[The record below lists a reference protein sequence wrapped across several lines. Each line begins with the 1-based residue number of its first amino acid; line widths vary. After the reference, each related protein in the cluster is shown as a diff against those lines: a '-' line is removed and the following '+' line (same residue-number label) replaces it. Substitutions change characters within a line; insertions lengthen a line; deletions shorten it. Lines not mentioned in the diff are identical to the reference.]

1 MTMPNRLLALTAAC
15 AALAACEREVAEPA
29 SPPPVAPVAVPSTV
43 PAIAFTCQS
52 GETVSVQYPD
62 AATANVAYQGRT
74 STLRLVE
81 AASGARYSG
90 SGLQWWTATRDGIE
104 TGTLGRVSA
113 TDGGVAAVLERCTRA
128 VPTPAP
134 VAAGPRPGPCTAS
147 QLSLSRVGGDAGM
160 GNRVATLALRNTGA
174 QPCELTGYPSV
185 ALTDAEDTPV
195 TTVRNEQTPQNHF
208 RNGPEPT
215 PVVLPT
221 QGLAEFD
228 IAWNVVPN
236 EAMGQTECPEAT
248 GLRVTP
254 PGVTG
259 TVSLAM
265 DVSPC
270 SGYLRVSPLR
280 PGTAAVPPGATPAPG
295 PAAL

>member
-1 MTMPNRLLALTAAC
+1 MTTPNRILVLAVAC
-15 AALAACEREVAEPA
+15 AVLPSCEREVAEPA
-29 SPPPVAPVAVPSTV
+29 SPPPSAPVAVPSTV

-62 AATANVAYQGRT
+62 AATANVVYQGQT

-81 AASGARYSG
+81 AASGARYSNT
-90 SGLQWWTATRDGIE
+90 GLQWWTATRDGVE

-134 VAAGPRPGPCTAS
+134 VASGPRPGPCAAT
-147 QLSLSRVGGDAGM
+147 QLALSMVGGDAGM
-160 GNRVATLALRNTGA
+160 GNRVSTLALRNTGTR
-174 QPCELTGYPSV
+174 PCELTGYPRV
-185 ALTDAEDTPV
+185 ALINAEDVPV

-215 PVVLPT
+215 PVVLAS
-221 QGLAEFD
+221 QGQAEFD

-265 DVSPC
+265 DLSPC

-280 PGTAAVPPGATPAPG
+280 SGTVAEPSATTPAPNTA
-295 PAAL
+295 PP